1 MSYLSSEVPHSMR
14 WIKWSEIAVAVVEME
29 KDIGKWDESD
39 KDPIYKACLSAKGKF
54 SPVM

>member
-1 MSYLSSEVPHSMR
+1 MSYLSSEVPHSIR

-39 KDPIYKACLSAKGKF
+39 KDPIH
-54 SPVM
+54 